1 MNLMFFV
8 FKHTCEKI
16 NVIHMLVNIL
26 QAVDGVPVHHQLHL
40 LPGFEPAEAALL
52 PPDVVGR
59 EAVVPASLDVE

>member
-1 MNLMFFV
+1 
-8 FKHTCEKI
+8 
-16 NVIHMLVNIL
+16 MLVNIL